1 MEKEELERLRKS
13 YITTRNIYLLIAIII
28 MGGTVYISLNSRIPT
43 FLFIALTIL
52 IIFYIFIVGSKKNK
66 FVSAY
71 KKVVM
76 PLALKQ
82 VMTDAVFDDG
92 YTGILN
98 HVEGNIISRGNKRSA
113 GDYIK
118 GNYKGINVELS
129 EICIQY
135 ETTDSDGNT
144 DTTTY
149 FNGVWFIF
157 DFNKNFKDNLL
168 VHSKYYGY
176 AKSFGEKIETE
187 NVEFNKLF
195 RIRSNNELEAFYIL
209 TPHNM
214 EKIKQLKEKLKS
226 RIIMYFENSK
236 LHIGLDGYRNLFE
249 PKVNEE
255 INIDKFKDTILKDL
269 NIVFDLVETLN
280 LDNNLFKK

>member
-28 MGGTVYISLNSRIPT
+28 MGWTVYISLNSRIPT

-98 HVEGNIISRGNKRSA
+98 AFTPGWIKAYANINA
-113 GDYIK
+113 
-118 GNYKGINVELS
+118 V
-129 EICIQY
+129 
-135 ETTDSDGNT
+135 
-144 DTTTY
+144 
-149 FNGVWFIF
+149 IF
-157 DFNKNFKDNLL
+157 LK
-168 VHSKYYGY
+168 
-176 AKSFGEKIETE
+176 
-187 NVEFNKLF
+187 KL
-195 RIRSNNELEAFYIL
+195 
-209 TPHNM
+209 
-214 EKIKQLKEKLKS
+214 
-226 RIIMYFENSK
+226 
-236 LHIGLDGYRNLFE
+236 
-249 PKVNEE
+249 
-255 INIDKFKDTILKDL
+255 
-269 NIVFDLVETLN
+269 
-280 LDNNLFKK
+280 